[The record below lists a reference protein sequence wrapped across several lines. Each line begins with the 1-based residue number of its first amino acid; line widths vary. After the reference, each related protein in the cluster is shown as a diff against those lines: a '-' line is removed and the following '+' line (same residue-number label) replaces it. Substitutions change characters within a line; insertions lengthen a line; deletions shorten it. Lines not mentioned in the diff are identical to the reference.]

1 MRNTPLGRHPIRL
14 ALLLSIGLAL
24 LAWGLTLDAQRND
37 RRAFAHGEE
46 QHAGESFST
55 APAAGTAQF
64 NTTQRRQ
71 SAQVGDVTIDLQIRG
86 PLETGRDVEFALTLQ
101 TTDPAVLEQAKVTV
115 TARSGGGEQTPLTL
129 ASAAPGAYTTKARF
143 GPPGPYQLVV
153 AVAAGGRSAQAA
165 FPYQVGAAGS
175 TVVLAEAT
183 RQVLGI
189 ETQEAARQPLLE
201 IVEATGEITGAP
213 NAVVALTPR
222 LPGRVLR
229 TYPTLGQFVKR
240 GEALAVID
248 SLDLAEVQGRVTQA
262 RARLSAAQV
271 RLTTTRRFAETGE
284 TTRKPLEQAQSS
296 LAGRK
301 ADVASMESEV
311 ALRRSSLARNER
323 LFASGIVSQ
332 QQLDISRSDLDQAAA
347 RLADAR
353 QQLELAAIEADR
365 EATMWNEGLR
375 GTRDIS
381 EADAEVAGARAEL
394 SAAEKTALLIG
405 GQGAPGGSQVI
416 LASPIDGI
424 VADQMVSV
432 GEFAD
437 VTTPIFR
444 IVNPA
449 QLSARLQLFGDQA
462 AQVHRGARVS
472 VGSDPW
478 GSRRIEGVVTYLSN
492 LADRDTRATV
502 AIVRLSA
509 AAGPNIALGDF
520 VRAQIVVGEQAA
532 ALQVPAAALLKLSDL
547 SVVFVDVGLGAFEPR
562 QVVTGVSAFGRI
574 QIVSGLEPGESVLV
588 QGNSQL
594 LTQWQLQQAAH

>member
-1 MRNTPLGRHPIRL
+1 MRTLLERNPLRFLVVL
-14 ALLLSIGLAL
+14 AAGLAL
-24 LAWGLTLDAQRND
+24 VAWGLKLDAQRAD

-55 APAAGTAQF
+55 APAAGATQF
-64 NTTQRRQ
+64 NTTERRQ

-86 PLETGRDVEFALTLQ
+86 PLETGRDAEFALTLR
-101 TTDPAVLEQAKVTV
+101 TTDPAALGQAKVTV
-115 TARSGGGEQTPLTL
+115 TARSAAGEQSPLTL
-129 ASAAPGAYTTKARF
+129 TPTAPGAYATKSRL
-143 GPPGPYQLVV
+143 GSPGLYQLVV

-165 FPYQVGAAGS
+165 FAFQVGAAGS
-175 TVVLAEAT
+175 TVVLAEGT
-183 RQVLGI
+183 RQLLGI
-189 ETQEAARQPLLE
+189 ESQAAARQPLLE

-240 GEALAVID
+240 GETLAVIN
-248 SLDLAEVQGRVTQA
+248 SLDLAEAQGRVTQA

-284 TTRKPLEQAQSS
+284 TTRKPLEQAQGS
-296 LAGRK
+296 LAARQ
-301 ADVASMESEV
+301 ADAAAMESEV
-311 ALRRSSLARNER
+311 ALHRSSLARNER
-323 LFASGIVSQ
+323 LFVNGIVSQ
-332 QQLDISRSDLDQAAA
+332 QQLDISRSELAQAEA

-353 QQLELAAIEADR
+353 QQLQLATVEADR
-365 EATMWNEGLR
+365 EETMWNEGLR

-381 EADAEVAGARAEL
+381 EADADVAAARAEL
-394 SAAEKTALLIG
+394 GAAEQTARLIG
-405 GQGAPGGSQVI
+405 GQGARGGSQV
-416 LASPIDGI
+416 LLTSPIDGI

-432 GEFAD
+432 GKFAD

-444 IVNPA
+444 IVNPR

-472 VGSDPW
+472 LGSDPW
-478 GSRRIEGVVTYLSN
+478 GGQRVEGVVTYLSN

-502 AIVRLSA
+502 ALVRLSA

-532 ALQVPAAALLKLSDL
+532 ALQVPAAALLKVGDL
-547 SVVFVDVGLGAFEPR
+547 SVVFVDAGLGAFEPR
-562 QVVTGVSAFGRI
+562 QVVTGVSAFGRV
-574 QIVSGLEPGESVLV
+574 QIVSGLEPGELVIV

-594 LTQWQLQQAAH
+594 LTQWQLQQAAQ